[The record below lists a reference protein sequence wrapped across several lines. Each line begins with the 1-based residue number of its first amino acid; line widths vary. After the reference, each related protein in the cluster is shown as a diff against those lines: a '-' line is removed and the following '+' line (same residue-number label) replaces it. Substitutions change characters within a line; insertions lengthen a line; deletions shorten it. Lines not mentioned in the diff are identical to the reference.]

1 MKKIFSLLA
10 ALIVL
15 STSGVWAQE
24 ASTTATNVAKVY
36 EDETTATDLTSG
48 YYVMQVSV
56 NSKVGFAYYN
66 GTNPITNS
74 EGQRFAVNTES
85 GQSTQTV
92 AAKDDLSYVW
102 YISKSADNSMLS
114 IQSAR
119 TGAFI
124 PVQEVRDGDGGNV
137 YKNMSPPKDLTN
149 AAALYYSDGT
159 INGKKEGVMLY
170 QTNYKY
176 DAKKFVVHVNGWG
189 NTWYMSYW
197 EGGAPTGKTSVCVFK
212 FYKVDLVEGVSTSAT
227 LDARPIRFQPQIDG
241 VNVEEDVCA
250 KVLKNGD
257 KITYPLGYS
266 DMLYNAPTLSE
277 ATVSSSTGV
286 VTANFTKKA
295 SPSIEL
301 DTYYKLKVPRRTTLY
316 VTQDGNV
323 QQTYSSKNFIV
334 GYYNPKTFWKFVK
347 DGLKVKMV
355 CGTGKYVKV
364 AMPVSDNNTSKAT
377 FVDDAT
383 NAVRF
388 SLCDKPSN
396 SGYTG
401 NGGFLLKMESSD
413 KVVLGDHGGSHT
425 LGSWKHTNAFTDG
438 GSCFIIE
445 AQLTPE
451 ETHLLIPERLSID
464 QPSSLNENLL
474 RMATP
479 ERIVQAKALL
489 PNDGSSATLQQ
500 MINAYNTAFE
510 VRPDANAFYR
520 IKNMNV
526 LTGNHT
532 EAEAKRYPS
541 SEDIAVATNGSLQ
554 TAYDNNKGNINR
566 TITRKSVKGNIV
578 AQLWQFVDA
587 GDGSYY
593 IQNANTGCRWANTYS
608 ENMDMP
614 TENNSNVAGK
624 FSIVAAPVTGKGNDG
639 KIATQ
644 NDGVSTFL
652 ITLQGQH
659 VINAYEG
666 LNGNYLKE
674 DASNNTPCNDPGN
687 YWQIEKV
694 TSIPVNITAAKYAT
708 VGYPFNV
715 KVTDDKVRVY
725 YAKEATNGVM
735 KLTEATDKII
745 PANQGAILYYEGEG
759 STTAKLDIVSENGE
773 GFVDNILT
781 ASTAK
786 RIGFDTKTT
795 YGLSNKEG
803 KVSFR
808 LNTDTYVP
816 ANKSYLLASKYNS
829 GSGNAQQLLFSFD
842 NVVEGIDNAVVDGQN
857 ANKVY
862 YDLQGRRVMYPAHG
876 IFVTE
881 NGEKVFIK

>member
-15 STSGVWAQE
+15 STSGVWAQD
-24 ASTTATNVAKVY
+24 ASTTATKVAKVY

-74 EGQRFAVNTES
+74 EGQRFVVNTES

-92 AAKDDLSYVW
+92 AAKDDLAYVW

-124 PVQEVRDGDGGNV
+124 PVQEVRDDT
-137 YKNMSPPKDLTN
+137 YKNMKLPKGLAN

-170 QTNYKY
+170 QTNYKH
-176 DAKKFVVHVNGWG
+176 DAKNLVVHVNGYG
-189 NTWYMSYW
+189 DTWYMSYW
-197 EGGAPTGKTSVCVFK
+197 EGGNPTGKTSVCVFK

-241 VNVEEDVCA
+241 DNVEEDVCA

-257 KITYPLGYS
+257 EITYPLGYS
-266 DMLYNAPTLSE
+266 DMLYNAPSLSE
-277 ATVSSSTGV
+277 TTVSASTGT
-286 VTANFTKKA
+286 VTANFTSKE
-295 SPSIEL
+295 SPSITL
-301 DTYYKLKVPRRTTLY
+301 DTYYKLKIPRSTTLH

-355 CGTGKYVKV
+355 CGTGKYVNV
-364 AMPVSDNNTSKAT
+364 GMPASDNNTQKAT

-413 KVVLGDHGGSHT
+413 KVVLGDHSGSS
-425 LGSWKHTNAFTDG
+425 LGSWKHTDAFTDG
-438 GSCFIIE
+438 GSCFIKE

-451 ETHLLIPERLSID
+451 EIYLLIPDRLKID

-474 RMATP
+474 RVATP
-479 ERIVQAKALL
+479 ARIDQAKGLL
-489 PNDGSSATLQQ
+489 PNHDSQAPLQQ
-500 MINAYNTAFE
+500 MINAYNMAFE

-520 IKNMNV
+520 IKNMNI

-566 TITRKSVKGNIV
+566 TITRKSVGGNIV

-608 ENMDMP
+608 GNMDMP

-639 KIATQ
+639 AIATQ

-659 VINAYEG
+659 AINAHGG
-666 LNGNYLKE
+666 LFNSDILKE
-674 DASNNTPCNDPGN
+674 DGTNATPCSDAGN
-687 YWQIEKV
+687 YWQIEKIDNFDV
-694 TSIPVNITAAKYAT
+694 AISDARYAT
-708 VGYPFNV
+708 VGYPFPVQVTNTDV
-715 KVTDDKVRVY
+715 KVY
-725 YAKEATNGVM
+725 YATAAENGIL
-735 KLTEATDKII
+735 KLTEAKNKII
-745 PANQGAILYYEGEG
+745 PANEGAILYCESGATIANMNILP
-759 STTAKLDIVSENGE
+759 STDVTFANNKLTATTAKRE
-773 GFVDNILT
+773 GF
-781 ASTAK
+781 ASLS
-786 RIGFDTKTT
+786 T
-795 YGLSNKEG
+795 YGLSNKNG
-803 KVSFR
+803 VVCFR
-808 LNTDTYVP
+808 KNSDTNVP
-816 ANKSYLLASKYNS
+816 ANKAYLDANKYTSNS
-829 GSGNAQQLLFSFD
+829 GSAQQLLFSFD
-842 NVVEGIDNAVVDGQN
+842 NVVEGIDNVVKAQN

-862 YDLQGRRVMYPAHG
+862 YDLQGRRVLYPANG